1 MERAEAAGG
10 TITVIRSRDGQI
22 LHEEAEL
29 VSIDASTVTLDGD
42 ASPWQPGEPVV
53 LLRPQSGGMAAAPA
67 VTRTVNGGRVTLD
80 VLRAWAPLN
89 RRKAPR
95 YATRLT
101 ASIRDRATGEDSAG
115 RLLDISLGGARLEL
129 DRRPSADGVELV
141 LKALGQQATI
151 PCRVIDTGALG
162 VKFETRLTFSY
173 VFPEDQALLEA
184 LVHLMGT
191 IEGQGRD
198 LLAVQ

>member
-10 TITVIRSRDGQI
+10 TITVIRSRGGNVI
-22 LHEEAEL
+22 HEEAEL
-29 VSIDASTVTLDGD
+29 VSIDASTVTLDAD
-42 ASPWQPGEPVV
+42 PSLWQPGEPVV
-53 LLRPQSGGMAAAPA
+53 LLRPQSGGMTAAPA
-67 VTRTVNGGRVTLD
+67 VTRSARGGRVTLD

-101 ASIRDRATGEDSAG
+101 AAVRDRTTGQDSAG

-129 DRRPSADGVELV
+129 DRRPSTDAVELV

-151 PCRVIDTGALG
+151 PCRVIDSAGSGT
-162 VKFETRLTFSY
+162 KFETRLTFSY
-173 VFPEDQALLEA
+173 VFPEDQALLES

-198 LLAVQ
+198 LLAAR